1 MMEEGKQKKKKSRN
15 KSRFYEL
22 DEMDDYA
29 ELEELDDVRFLS
41 GRKMK
46 PSKSIKKK
54 GKNWKPR

>member
-46 PSKSIKKK
+46 PSKSTKKK